1 VRTAELDFYVTGT
14 LKYLLGPP
22 GLAFLYVRKEL
33 IESLE
38 PTVTGWF
45 AQTNPFAFD
54 VKHLDLAPS
63 ARRFEAGS
71 PPVPNIYAAMKGIE
85 LLQEIGLHN
94 VAAHIATLVRALLN
108 GSQQLGLRAK
118 VPAESVGPLVVL
130 QCIDAA
136 ALVEKLAAS
145 GIVCSSRHD
154 GLRLSFHVYNTLEDV
169 QAVLR
174 VLEKNIE
181 RLITGVKHSER

>member
-1 VRTAELDFYVTGT
+1 
-14 LKYLLGPP
+14 
-22 GLAFLYVRKEL
+22 
-33 IESLE
+33 
-38 PTVTGWF
+38 
-45 AQTNPFAFD
+45 
-54 VKHLDLAPS
+54 
-63 ARRFEAGS
+63 
-71 PPVPNIYAAMKGIE
+71 
-85 LLQEIGLHN
+85 
-94 VAAHIATLVRALLN
+94 VRALLN